1 MPGPTGR
8 PSLSADNPLISV
20 VIPTYNRER
29 ILRET
34 LRQLTRQTLP
44 VEDFEVIVADD
55 GSSDGTAAVV
65 DSFADRL
72 PLRYYFQP
80 DLGFRA
86 GAARN
91 AGARMAKAPVLCF
104 LDTGPMPGPDF
115 LRTHLAEHNA
125 GSAGRAG
132 AAVVGYAYGY
142 TQENYPLPA
151 AGELLG
157 SIEPEEVYAKYRDN
171 PDFYDIRHDQFV
183 RCGFDLNTRA
193 IPWNMFFTLNCSVPT
208 EDFLAVGGFDE
219 SYVNWGGEDL
229 ELAFRLHRRGM
240 TFQISRDAW
249 VIEWPHPRPPMS
261 VALAAYRANLE
272 AQLRR
277 SPEPVFELGW
287 ALIKMDR
294 SHLLWTDEYDDLL
307 RWRERVADRQ
317 VSAEV
322 QQVFNTMGPGER
334 VAVIGCGASLPASS
348 HPVVAIDFDRGALD
362 QALATSPCGPDGKPP
377 VGYNAIG
384 MLTPLADQA
393 VETVV
398 LTSRMAGLWPRWEA
412 ALQDEANRI
421 GRRVVRTFA

>member
-1 MPGPTGR
+1 MPGSTR
-8 PSLSADNPLISV
+8 QPSLSADHPLITV

-44 VEDFEVIVADD
+44 VRDFEVIVADD
-55 GSSDGTAAVV
+55 GSSDGTADVV
-65 DSFADRL
+65 DSFVGQLRV
-72 PLRYYFQP
+72 RYYYQP

-91 AGARMAKAPVLCF
+91 AGARMASAPVLCF

-125 GSAGRAG
+125 AAGGVG

-171 PDFYDIRHDQFV
+171 PDFFDVRHDQFV

-208 EDFLAVGGFDE
+208 RDFLAVGGFDE

-229 ELAFRLHRRGM
+229 EMAFRLHRRGL
-240 TFQISRDAW
+240 TFRISRDAW

-261 VALAAYRANLE
+261 EALAAYRSNLE
-272 AQLRR
+272 VQLRR
-277 SPEPVFELGW
+277 CPEPVFELSW

-294 SHLLWTDEYDDLL
+294 PHLLWTDEYDDLL
-307 RWRERVADRQ
+307 RWRDRVADRQ
-317 VSAEV
+317 VAAEV
-322 QQVFNTMGPGER
+322 SAVLDSVNPDER
-334 VAVIGCGASLPASS
+334 VAVVGCGANLPATS
-348 HPVVAIDFDRGALD
+348 HSVVAMDFDRGALD
-362 QALATSPCGPDGKPP
+362 QALATRPCGPDGAPS

-393 VETVV
+393 VDTVV

-412 ALQDEANRI
+412 ALQEEANRI
-421 GRRVVRTFA
+421 GRRVVRTFAS